1 MENHEFVQ
9 REGLDAWLER
19 EEEKARAGVDLCA
32 HLLKG

>member
-19 EEEKARAGVDLCA
+19 EEEKAGAGVDMCA